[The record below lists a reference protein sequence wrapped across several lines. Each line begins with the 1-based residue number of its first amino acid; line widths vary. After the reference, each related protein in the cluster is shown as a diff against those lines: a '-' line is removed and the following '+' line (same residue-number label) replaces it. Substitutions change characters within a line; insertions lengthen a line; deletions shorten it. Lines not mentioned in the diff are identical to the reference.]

1 MDEYEKMLA
10 SKRVI
15 RVLGIVAEHEELTI
29 TGLARKAGMD
39 HSVADMIVRHL
50 TEFGF
55 LLDEYQC
62 GK

>member
-39 HSVADMIVRHL
+39 HSVPI
-50 TEFGF
+50 
-55 LLDEYQC
+55 
-62 GK
+62 